1 MYYIHSSSEK
11 YASLTLGTNTAGA
24 YLSVTLQ
31 NLFLAWN
38 KNLTFSA
45 RACKIPNLPH
55 TYPGASIVKD
65 INMRQGFQSFRS
77 QMLIITNAILILA
90 YSINV
95 GKWKL
100 KQELLIYLFLREK
113 CHSNTAHSELFQDIS
128 RNPLEERKTKQTNKK
143 IFSIIITRWFCRA
156 CLLGTAF

>member
-1 MYYIHSSSEK
+1 MYSSEK

-45 RACKIPNLPH
+45 RACKILNLPH

-77 QMLIITNAILILA
+77 QMLISRFAA
-90 YSINV
+90 
-95 GKWKL
+95 L
-100 KQELLIYLFLREK
+100 KMQF
-113 CHSNTAHSELFQDIS
+113 
-128 RNPLEERKTKQTNKK
+128 
-143 IFSIIITRWFCRA
+143 
-156 CLLGTAF
+156 